1 MCLCPSPGCRD
12 RPRSLGTG
20 HRLLSPAAPQELR
33 GGQTWSLLPPPC
45 GGKSFQMSPA
55 PPLPLHPCPAPGVR
69 KTSPDQPRTFR
80 PCHLGPPGRRSGPAA
95 SRSYGQ
101 TSAQGHRQPPTWD
114 WAGASPHVGSLR
126 SGQCWCPALRAPEVC
141 CALTRGGG
149 GRAQPCARPAG
160 ASPLLPRSP
169 LAFAARVPAPRPP
182 DPAAPAD
189 TRGHQAAALRP
200 PQGWGCESRGGGRR
214 GCFHATTALREKR
227 AKGARSA

>member
-33 GGQTWSLLPPPC
+33 GGQTWSLLPPPR

-126 SGQCWCPALRAPEVC
+126 SGLCWCPALRAPEVC

-149 GRAQPCARPAG
+149 GAHSPAPG
-160 ASPLLPRSP
+160 QLELRLCSPGPRWHSPHVSPLRGPQT
-169 LAFAARVPAPRPP
+169 PRPP
-182 DPAAPAD
+182 PTRAA
-189 TRGHQAAALRP
+189 TRRQH
-200 PQGWGCESRGGGRR
+200 
-214 GCFHATTALREKR
+214 
-227 AKGARSA
+227 